1 MANRLTPDTASRVP
15 TGTAPLITH
24 HPYLI
29 TRVRHLTD
37 WTDLPDDVWEAC
49 LDRARWH
56 RANPAWTR
64 AAAGRA
70 LGLLFFN
77 PSLRTR
83 ASMDVAAAAL
93 GAHAITLTPGQGTWA
108 LEWRD
113 GMTMDGETAE
123 HVREAVGVLSRYV
136 SALGVR
142 TFATLADREADRADA
157 AFRAVVAASGVP
169 VVNLESARW
178 HPCQALADAA
188 AISDHVGDVGGK
200 RFVLSWAPHPKAL
213 PQAVPNSA
221 VVMAAR
227 LGMEVVVA
235 RPPGF
240 GLDADVL
247 DLARAAAAR
256 AGGSVTESSSQDLAL
271 GGAHVVYAKA
281 WSGGAVYDDP
291 AAEAARRAQHADWRI
306 TEGALG
312 RTAGAAFMHCLPVR
326 RGVVVDGDVL
336 DGSRAIHLL
345 QAEYRLW
352 AQKAVLEWVWGL
364 NGSGFGV
371 QGSGEDARAVRA

>member
-1 MANRLTPDTASRVP
+1 M
-15 TGTAPLITH
+15 
-24 HPYLI
+24 
-29 TRVRHLTD
+29 RHLTD
-37 WTDLPDDVWEAC
+37 WTDLPDSVWEAC

-93 GAHAITLTPGQGTWA
+93 GAHAVTLTPGQGTWA

-113 GMTMDGETAE
+113 GVTMDGEAAE
-123 HVREAVGVLSRYV
+123 HVREAVNVLSRYV
-136 SALGVR
+136 AALGVR
-142 TFATLADREADRADA
+142 TFATLTDREADATDA
-157 AFRAVVAASGVP
+157 AFRAVVAASEVP

-188 AISDHVGDVGGK
+188 AVTDTLGDPRRK
-200 RFVLSWAPHPKAL
+200 KFVLQWAPHPKAL
-213 PQAVPNSA
+213 PRAVPHSTA
-221 VVMAAR
+221 VMAAR

-240 GLDADVL
+240 GLGADVL
-247 DLARAAAAR
+247 SLARAAAAR
-256 AGGSVTESSSQDLAL
+256 SGGSVTESEDRDGAL
-271 GGAHVVYAKA
+271 SGAHVVYAKA

-291 AAEAARRAQHADWRI
+291 DSEAARRAQHADWRV
-306 TEGALG
+306 TEAALG

-326 RGVVVDGDVL
+326 RGVVVDADVL
-336 DGSRAIHLL
+336 DGPNAIHRL

-352 AQKAVLEWVWGL
+352 AQKAILEWVWGL
-364 NGSGFGV
+364 PMGA
-371 QGSGEDARAVRA
+371 DRPARA

>member
-1 MANRLTPDTASRVP
+1 MN
-15 TGTAPLITH
+15 
-24 HPYLI
+24 
-29 TRVRHLTD
+29 HLTD
-37 WTDLPDDVWEAC
+37 WTDLPDAVWEAC

-56 RANPAWTR
+56 RANPTWTR

-93 GAHAITLTPGQGTWA
+93 GAHPVTLSPGQGVWA

-113 GMTMDGETAE
+113 GVTMDGEAAE

-142 TFATLADREADRADA
+142 TFATLADRAADHADA
-157 AFRAVVAASGVP
+157 AFRAIVAASDVP

-188 AISDHVGDVGGK
+188 AVSDHLGNVGGK
-200 RFVLSWAPHPKAL
+200 KLVLSWAPHPKAL
-213 PQAVPNSA
+213 PRAVPNSA

-240 GLDADVL
+240 GLDRDVL

-256 AGGSVTESSSQDLAL
+256 AGGSVTESEDQDTAL
-271 GGAHVVYAKA
+271 SGAHVVYAKA
-281 WSGGAVYDDP
+281 WAGGAVYDDP
-291 AAEAARRAQHADWRI
+291 DAEAARRAEHAGWRI
-306 TEGALG
+306 TEADLG
-312 RTAGAAFMHCLPVR
+312 RTANAAFMHCLPVR

-336 DGSRAIHLL
+336 DGPRAIHLL
-345 QAEYRLW
+345 QAEYRLH
-352 AQKAVLEWVWGL
+352 AQKAVLEWVWGVGDGDRGL
-364 NGSGFGV
+364 
-371 QGSGEDARAVRA
+371 GERKPGADRPARA